1 MNFDCTASQSSDVQ
15 GPPTGRLDSDQ
26 RFDFAADVFGNPE
39 VVQDVMQNSFT
50 ADSLE
55 EHDRLQ
61 QLAGEGQT
69 VSDIRPA
76 ARGFRARWRAQS
88 QARLETFSNQE
99 DAVSESQ
106 ADSQSVGFGEDGAT
120 SSKRRRVHESP
131 HVNAQAAHEDIDPLK
146 LQNVARLASLEAM
159 QRFRSHDIKM
169 PWEKGPLAP
178 VFGAPLPSMTSAK
191 TLMPPLV
198 GLVDTLA
205 PVALTKQENT
215 CTSGANFKVCRQAH
229 SFSEMCCARG

>member
-1 MNFDCTASQSSDVQ
+1 MTFDRTASQSSNIR
-15 GPPTGRLDSDQ
+15 GPLTGRLDSDQ
-26 RFDFAADVFGNPE
+26 GFDFSADVFGNPE

-76 ARGFRARWRAQS
+76 VRGFRARRRAQS
-88 QARLETFSNQE
+88 QARLETSSNQE

-106 ADSQSVGFGEDGAT
+106 SDSQSVGFGEDGAT

-131 HVNAQAAHEDIDPLK
+131 HVDAQVAHEYVDPLK

-178 VFGAPLPSMTSAK
+178 VFGAPRFIVRSTISFWGRVAQCMERQTKKIKP
-191 TLMPPLV
+191 
-198 GLVDTLA
+198 VDQTQ
-205 PVALTKQENT
+205 TK
-215 CTSGANFKVCRQAH
+215 
-229 SFSEMCCARG
+229 